1 MCLYDIGPYLVV
13 VLIGVLAFGDAFQS
27 INQIAY
33 MEAAATVASSDENYV
48 EPPFAKDM
56 EVNGFSSFKDKYAGE
71 YLTILKSSFIG
82 SVIGFEGEG
91 IALWTDPQWLL
102 YLAAILFNAIVL
114 MNLLLALVGAIFGE
128 VHGKSAEYTYQ

>member
-1 MCLYDIGPYLVV
+1 MLV
-13 VLIGVLAFGDAFQS
+13 VLIGVLAFSDAFQS

-33 MEAAATVASSDENYV
+33 MKAATEVASGDEDFV
-48 EPPFAKDM
+48 EPPFDKDM
-56 EVNGFSSFKDKYAGE
+56 EVEGFGTFWDKYLGE
-71 YLTILKSSFIG
+71 YVTILKSSFIG

>member
-1 MCLYDIGPYLVV
+1 MLV
-13 VLIGVLAFGDAFQS
+13 VLIGVLAFSDAFQS

-33 MEAAATVASSDENYV
+33 MKAATEVASGDEDFV
-48 EPPFAKDM
+48 EPPFDKDM
-56 EVNGFSSFKDKYAGE
+56 EVEGFGTFWDKYLGE
-71 YLTILKSSFIG
+71 YVTILKSSFIG
-82 SVIGFEGEG
+82 SGIGFEGEG

-114 MNLLLALVGAIFGE
+114 MNLLLALVGEVFGE

>member
-1 MCLYDIGPYLVV
+1 MLV
-13 VLIGVLAFGDAFQS
+13 VLIGVLAFSDAFQS

-33 MEAAATVASSDENYV
+33 MKAATEVASGDEDFV
-48 EPPFAKDM
+48 EPPFDKDM
-56 EVNGFSSFKDKYAGE
+56 EVEGFGTFWDKYLGE
-71 YLTILKSSFIG
+71 YVTILKSSFIG

-114 MNLLLALVGAIFGE
+114 MNLLLALVGEVFGE